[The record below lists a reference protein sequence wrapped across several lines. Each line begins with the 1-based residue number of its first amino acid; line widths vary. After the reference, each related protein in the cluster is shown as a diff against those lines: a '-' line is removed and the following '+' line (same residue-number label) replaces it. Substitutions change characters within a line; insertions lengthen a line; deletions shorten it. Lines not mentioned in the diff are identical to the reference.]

1 MYFSIAVHVFL
12 LQQIL
17 FRLNFLAWKSPA
29 ISSTESNKMYRLRSL
44 LLVIAL
50 DLVAATLICPSKTT
64 ADDVLQE
71 QILVFM
77 CFILRW
83 Y

>member
-1 MYFSIAVHVFL
+1 MLGFSAVYKVFI
-12 LQQIL
+12 LQQVL
-17 FRLNFLAWKSPA
+17 FFGSIFWPGSPSA
-29 ISSTESNKMYRLRSL
+29 MVRLRSL

-71 QILVFM
+71 QILGFFLQREEM
-77 CFILRW
+77 FF
-83 Y
+83 